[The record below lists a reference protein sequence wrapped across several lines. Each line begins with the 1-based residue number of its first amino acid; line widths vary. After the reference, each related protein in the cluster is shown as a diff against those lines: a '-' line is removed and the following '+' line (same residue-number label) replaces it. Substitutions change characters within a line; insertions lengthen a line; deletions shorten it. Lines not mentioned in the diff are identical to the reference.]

1 MLASRIHIVK
11 VRQGELE
18 RWGLLVRGATPPPL
32 AVRAPLGANRPFVG
46 DCTHSGATSTCLA
59 VAAEDF
65 ERIRTGAEQLRTR
78 GLTVCMRW
86 PSVGPMPT
94 PAPSDQSAAALPVA
108 DAVFDLDPPSPAP
121 GAATSPGVIDCEPA
135 PLGLDRHGREVR
147 DRQHRA
153 DDMFERWMDGASLHS
168 LGEAYGVSRERA
180 RQILHPLLR
189 LDRHK
194 DARRERAQRIA
205 QRRETA
211 VAHGVAR
218 IASEDPQA
226 TPQEIADRLPGVHTD
241 QVRRL
246 LGSVESARR
255 TPQRG
260 SRGAGLSEDAVRACL
275 RQVADLNG
283 GRDKPLSLATYDRLR
298 GEGSMSGA
306 RLIQHYGTWRQ
317 VCRMA
322 AVASN
327 APLRRSYE
335 RRWTEEQAL
344 RVLREFVEQADVR
357 CTVSRYQEWARG
369 RDDAPSEGTLR
380 ARFGSWTLA
389 VQAAAHLDA

>member
-1 MLASRIHIVK
+1 ML
-11 VRQGELE
+11 
-18 RWGLLVRGATPPPL
+18 TPDP
-32 AVRAPLGANRPFVG
+32 
-46 DCTHSGATSTCLA
+46 SG
-59 VAAEDF
+59 
-65 ERIRTGAEQLRTR
+65 Q
-78 GLTVCMRW
+78 
-86 PSVGPMPT
+86 P
-94 PAPSDQSAAALPVA
+94 AAALPVA
-108 DAVFDLDPPSPAP
+108 DAAFDFGPASTTP
-121 GAATSPGVIDCEPA
+121 REATSSRADESEPTLLGV
-135 PLGLDRHGREVR
+135 DRHGREVY

-153 DDMFERWMDGASLHS
+153 EDMFERWMDGASLHGV
-168 LGEAYGVSRERA
+168 GEAYGVSRERA
-180 RQILHPLLR
+180 RQILSPILR
-189 LDRHK
+189 LDHHK
-194 DARRERAQRIA
+194 DAREQRAQRIA
-205 QRRETA
+205 QRREAEVT
-211 VAHGVAR
+211 HGVAR

-226 TPQEIADRLPGVHTD
+226 SPHEIAAQLPGTTAD

-246 LGSVESARR
+246 LGPIESARR

-260 SRGAGLSEDAVRACL
+260 SHGAGLSEEAVRACL

-283 GRDKPLSLATYDRLR
+283 GREKPLSLATYDRLR

-317 VCRMA
+317 ACQMA
-322 AVASN
+322 GVASN

-380 ARFGSWTLA
+380 AKFGSWTLA
-389 VQAAAHLDA
+389 VQAAAHLDT